1 MGSAA
6 LFSKTPPLKLFF
18 LASIPGA
25 ISMLASAL
33 YQMLDGIFVGQFLGA
48 TAFAAVNL
56 AMPFVIINFSLAD
69 LIGVGSSVPIS
80 ISLGKKQEEEAS
92 NIFTCACLM
101 IVGTGVL
108 IGALLFAA
116 APLLIRLMGAEGAF
130 ADLAVQYI
138 RVYALC
144 SPLTTIVFAMDN
156 FLRICGYIRGSMFLN
171 ILMSALSAVLE
182 FVFLSVLGWG
192 IWAAA
197 LATCTGMFLCALLAL
212 IPFLRGKALLHFCK
226 PRFSGQMVRQVVAC
240 GSPNF
245 LNNIAGRITSILMNW
260 ILVRLGG
267 EMAVSVYGIL
277 MYAEGFIQP
286 LLYGMCDSLQPA
298 VGYNWGAGKF
308 SRVRAIEK
316 CCFCASGIVSIGAVF
331 LIALLPEQ
339 IARLFMADAG
349 GEMLEVAVGALRL
362 FSLTYVT
369 RWFSFATQSYMLA
382 IEKPVA
388 ASLISVSTALLFP
401 VLLVLLLQPLGL
413 TCIWLNFAGTA
424 ALAALL
430 SGGILWKMRRELSRP
445 DLD

>member
-144 SPLTTIVFAMDN
+144 SPFTTIVFAMDN

-192 IWAAA
+192 I
-197 LATCTGMFLCALLAL
+197 
-212 IPFLRGKALLHFCK
+212 
-226 PRFSGQMVRQVVAC
+226 
-240 GSPNF
+240 
-245 LNNIAGRITSILMNW
+245 
-260 ILVRLGG
+260 
-267 EMAVSVYGIL
+267 
-277 MYAEGFIQP
+277 
-286 LLYGMCDSLQPA
+286 
-298 VGYNWGAGKF
+298 
-308 SRVRAIEK
+308 
-316 CCFCASGIVSIGAVF
+316 
-331 LIALLPEQ
+331 
-339 IARLFMADAG
+339 
-349 GEMLEVAVGALRL
+349 
-362 FSLTYVT
+362 
-369 RWFSFATQSYMLA
+369 
-382 IEKPVA
+382 
-388 ASLISVSTALLFP
+388 
-401 VLLVLLLQPLGL
+401 
-413 TCIWLNFAGTA
+413 
-424 ALAALL
+424 
-430 SGGILWKMRRELSRP
+430 
-445 DLD
+445 